1 MKKLLLKLNI
11 VSSPGACYIL
21 TEDKKIMENN
31 SLATTKQ
38 QPSHEPIVL
47 LTDAAVEKIK
57 AMMAKES
64 KSDYRLRLGVVTG
77 GCAGLSYEMKFQK
90 SPYDNDTVFEQKGL
104 KVIINQESVPFLQG
118 ITVDYID
125 TLRESGFKYRNP
137 NAKSSCGCGTS
148 FS

>member
-1 MKKLLLKLNI
+1 
-11 VSSPGACYIL
+11 
-21 TEDKKIMENN
+21 MENN

-38 QPSHEPIVL
+38 QPSQEPIVL

-57 AMMAKES
+57 TMMAKES

-90 SPYDNDTVFEQKGL
+90 NPYDNDTVFEQKGL

>member
-1 MKKLLLKLNI
+1 
-11 VSSPGACYIL
+11 
-21 TEDKKIMENN
+21 MENN
-31 SLATTKQ
+31 SSVTTDQKS
-38 QPSHEPIVL
+38 SHDPIVH

-57 AMMAKES
+57 AMMAKEG